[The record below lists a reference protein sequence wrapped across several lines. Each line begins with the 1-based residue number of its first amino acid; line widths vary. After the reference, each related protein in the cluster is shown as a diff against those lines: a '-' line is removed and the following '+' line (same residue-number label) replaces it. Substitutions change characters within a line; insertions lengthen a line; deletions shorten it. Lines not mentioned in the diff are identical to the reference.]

1 MRSACANAF
10 EKQEFAVPCP
20 WWDHQLDRVPSV
32 LQVRAGSVAVLSK
45 RLGSSA
51 EQSAEQRDGREVQ
64 LPTGFINPGD
74 KDEATDPAPI
84 PHVRFLR
91 TNYSR
96 EQLRRLQK
104 CR

>member
-1 MRSACANAF
+1 
-10 EKQEFAVPCP
+10 
-20 WWDHQLDRVPSV
+20 
-32 LQVRAGSVAVLSK
+32 VLSK
-45 RLGSSA
+45 RLGS
-51 EQSAEQRDGREVQ
+51 SAEQRDGREVQ

-84 PHVRFLR
+84 PRVRFLR